1 MSTEKRSGTRG
12 RAFAETAQNRTAVPF
27 RKRLDWACLLELD
40 LRANSFE
47 LGLEGF
53 RIFLGNAFL
62 DLGRNAFDQSL
73 GIGQA
78 ETGDLDFP
86 SVREYL
92 RPPVAD
98 GVVSNEA
105 GILHMRG
112 TITAEMLCVCDR
124 CGQEFE
130 STKETAVDA
139 VLVEEESE
147 DNPELFVLEG
157 TEIDAQEVL
166 STCFILD
173 METKFLCRE
182 DCKGLCARCG
192 KNLNLGPC
200 GCGKEIDPRFA
211 VLEQLL
217 DKSL

>member
-1 MSTEKRSGTRG
+1 MR
-12 RAFAETAQNRTAVPF
+12 
-27 RKRLDWACLLELD
+27 LD
-40 LRANSFE
+40 LRE
-47 LGLEGF
+47 LIVNPERRLPFHLE
-53 RIFLGNAFL
+53 L
-62 DLGRNAFDQSL
+62 
-73 GIGQA
+73 
-78 ETGDLDFP
+78 ETGNLDFP

-92 RPPVAD
+92 HPPVAD

-112 TITAEMLCVCDR
+112 SITADMLCVCDR

>member
-1 MSTEKRSGTRG
+1 MR
-12 RAFAETAQNRTAVPF
+12 
-27 RKRLDWACLLELD
+27 LD
-40 LRANSFE
+40 LRE
-47 LGLEGF
+47 LIVNPERRLPFHLE
-53 RIFLGNAFL
+53 L
-62 DLGRNAFDQSL
+62 
-73 GIGQA
+73 
-78 ETGDLDFP
+78 ETDNLDFP

-92 RPPVAD
+92 HPPVAD

-112 TITAEMLCVCDR
+112 SITADMLCVCDR

-157 TEIDAQEVL
+157 TEIDVQEVL

-192 KNLNLGPC
+192 RNLNLGPC

>member
-1 MSTEKRSGTRG
+1 MR
-12 RAFAETAQNRTAVPF
+12 
-27 RKRLDWACLLELD
+27 LD
-40 LRANSFE
+40 LRE
-47 LGLEGF
+47 LIVNPERRLPFHLE
-53 RIFLGNAFL
+53 L
-62 DLGRNAFDQSL
+62 
-73 GIGQA
+73 
-78 ETGDLDFP
+78 ETGNLDFP

-92 RPPVAD
+92 HPPVAD

-217 DKSL
+217 DKS